1 MFIKDSLKTEQGWKY
16 NYRTLTNG
24 TLNSI
29 EKNDFKFTGRTVQKL
44 KIYINNHHNQPLKI
58 KDIALKGYNHE
69 LVARFIEPASYYLT
83 YGNKRVARPNY
94 DIERFV
100 NNIPKKLIGI
110 AFRRRSND
118 REGRGKRSNTSF

>member
-58 KDIALKGYNHE
+58 KDIFTNIYTIDLCI
-69 LVARFIEPASYYLT
+69 FIH
-83 YGNKRVARPNY
+83 
-94 DIERFV
+94 
-100 NNIPKKLIGI
+100 NN
-110 AFRRRSND
+110 
-118 REGRGKRSNTSF
+118 